1 MFITDDDYLPYIK
14 DTNLTRMIEADPVVR
29 ETAEDTAL
37 AVVRDSLHQLYDVDT
52 ALGASGNDR
61 NRQLVRWVIVL
72 ALYYMYER
80 LPANIMPARV
90 RDNYNEVM
98 AFLKDV
104 EDGKKPMTL
113 PRRETPTGQPQTKFR
128 YGFKVP
134 PRGQEYN

>member
-90 RDNYNEVM
+90 RDNYQEVM
-98 AFLKDV
+98 AFLKDI

-113 PRRETPTGQPQTKFR
+113 PRREDPTGLPKTKFR
-128 YGFKVP
+128 YGSKVP

>member
-37 AVVRDSLHQLYDVDT
+37 AVVRDSLHQLYDVD
-52 ALGASGNDR
+52 AVLGATGNDR
-61 NRQLVRWVIVL
+61 NRQVVRWVIVL

-90 RDNYNEVM
+90 RDNYQEVM

-113 PRRETPTGQPQTKFR
+113 PRRSTPAGQTMTKFR
-128 YGFKVP
+128 YGSKVP